1 MPNLLRKKIE
11 IFQRIEKAKFLN
23 RLNRFVIQC
32 LAKGKKIKVFLP
44 NPGRLWELLLP
55 GVTVYFEKSPNIN
68 RKLPF
73 TAIAIERE
81 MYPVF
86 INTQLTNYFVE
97 LLIQNDLIPGLEGAR
112 VQQREYSWGRSRFD
126 FLLNKKEREIILEVK
141 SCTLYGK
148 YVAMFPDAVTRRGK
162 KHIQELREL
171 AKQGKGG
178 AILFLIFSPTAQY
191 FLPDYHTD
199 PEFAQELFQAK
210 EEISIFPVAIKF
222 QNHFSKISQVRA
234 LPVPWSIL
242 AKENHNRGAYILILH
257 LPARKSLLI
266 GSLGLVHFPAGYY
279 LYVGSA
285 KKNLEQRI
293 SRHKRQRKKPFWHID
308 YFLEHAQFYKSLPFR
323 TSSAIE
329 CDLARAL
336 SKISS
341 WEIPRFGSSDCS
353 CNSHLFGIK
362 KDPLQN
368 EHFNYIWQ
376 YFRMDRIFS
385 NQKE

>member
-1 MPNLLRKKIE
+1 MPNLLRKEIE
-11 IFQRIEKAKFLN
+11 IFKRIEKAKFLN

-171 AKQGKGG
+171 AKQGKAG

-222 QNHFSKISQVRA
+222 QKHFSKISQVRT

-242 AKENHNRGAYILILH
+242 AKENHNRGAYILILY

-368 EHFNYIWQ
+368 ENFNYIWQ

-385 NQKE
+385 N